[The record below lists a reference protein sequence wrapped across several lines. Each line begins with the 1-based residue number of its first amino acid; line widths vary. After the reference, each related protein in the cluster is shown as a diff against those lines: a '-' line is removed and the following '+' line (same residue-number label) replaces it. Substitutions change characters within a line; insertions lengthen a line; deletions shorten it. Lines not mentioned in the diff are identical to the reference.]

1 MNDAGNNPELTAARQ
16 QADERLI
23 HALLLHTHDAQA
35 ALDREQRVTQVV
47 QAIRAPV
54 GPVRA
59 SGPSAIRARFHTWA
73 LWGTWAAAALVVIA
87 LGYLVLTASQTP
99 ALASLNDILGA
110 LARPGDRALHIQV
123 EPLVAELPPRHGLNG
138 ATLYL
143 RNGREY
149 LLVRRDPNGGELFDG
164 YDGHQSWRIRAGVVV
179 ETKEGLGAGGL
190 ALPQVMSGV
199 LFVDLPQALER
210 IRVDYT
216 VERLDQIPL
225 PAGGALWRHVLARR
239 HSHAVKGPETI
250 EIWAHPT
257 TGMPRR
263 IVFDQGKFQ
272 GSTQPR
278 RLTFDLVSE
287 EAQPANWFGPG
298 PHAAADSSR

>member
-59 SGPSAIRARFHTWA
+59 S
-73 LWGTWAAAALVVIA
+73 AAALVVIA